1 MEAVIDQAQVEGQ
14 PRYAGF
20 WIRFGAYF
28 IDGILLNILNW
39 VVIFAFGVTDM
50 YADTLMGDPEAMDLS
65 AFAAPYGLIFVLN
78 IVYWAGLTSSSY
90 QATLGKMALGLK
102 VTSVYGERITFIN
115 ALGRYLSKIISAMI
129 LMIGFIMA
137 GFDSKKQGLHD
148 KMANTLVVHK

>member
-14 PRYAGF
+14 PRYAGI

-50 YADTLMGDPEAMDLS
+50 YAYALIGDIS

-78 IVYWAGLTSSSY
+78 IVYWAALTSSSY

-115 ALGRYLSKIISAMI
+115 ALGRYLSKIISAML